1 MLNSEVITTLLISLK
16 DEMEPKVKYLK
27 PEQCVFEI
35 TFLKND
41 FRCVCLEGVFAHEC
55 SAIGCFKRMLDPLEL
70 AYR

>member
-35 TFLKND
+35 TFLKKMISGV
-41 FRCVCLEGVFAHEC
+41 CV
-55 SAIGCFKRMLDPLEL
+55 
-70 AYR
+70 